1 MNAMTKQAAGTFELD
16 VFAAEKPY
24 DEHLDTKIA
33 RVHVEKTFSGDLTG
47 TSTAELI
54 TVTTGE
60 TPRAYVAIER
70 VEGTLD
76 GRTGGF
82 VLQHNAG
89 GENGS
94 PWLSWKIT
102 EGSGTGDLE
111 GITGEGQ
118 IVIGPDGGHSYTL
131 DYTIA

>member
-1 MNAMTKQAAGTFELD
+1 MTVMTKQATGTFVLD
-16 VFAAEKPY
+16 VYEAEEPY

-33 RVHVEKTFSGDLTG
+33 RVHIEKTFSGDLTG
-47 TSTAELI
+47 TSTADLI

-70 VEGTLD
+70 VECTLD

-82 VLQHNAG
+82 VFQHNAG
-89 GENGS
+89 GEDGK
-94 PWLSWKIT
+94 PWLTWKIT
-102 EGSGTGDLE
+102 EGSGTGDLA

-118 IVIGPDGGHSYTL
+118 IAIDADGGHSYTL
-131 DYTIA
+131 AYDL

>member
-1 MNAMTKQAAGTFELD
+1 MTKHAAGTFELD
-16 VFAAEKPY
+16 AYEADKPY

-33 RVHVEKTFSGDLTG
+33 RVHIEKTFSGDLVA

-54 TVTTGE
+54 TVTTGDV
-60 TPRAYVAIER
+60 PRAYVAIER

-89 GENGS
+89 GENGK

-102 EGSGTGDLE
+102 EGAGTGDLE

-118 IVIGPDGGHSYTL
+118 IVIGDDGSHSYTI
-131 DYTIA
+131 DYDL

>member
-1 MNAMTKQAAGTFELD
+1 MTLHAEGTFVLD
-16 VFAAEKPY
+16 VFEADKPY
-24 DEHLDTKIA
+24 DQHLDTMIA
-33 RVHVEKTFSGDLTG
+33 RVRVEKTFSGGLTG

-70 VEGTLD
+70 FEGRLG
-76 GRTGGF
+76 GRSGGF

-89 GENGS
+89 GENGE
-94 PWLSWKIT
+94 PWLTWKIT
-102 EGSGTGDLE
+102 EGTGTGDLE
-111 GITGEGQ
+111 GITGEGG

-131 DYTIA
+131 DYDLP

>member
-1 MNAMTKQAAGTFELD
+1 MTKHAAGTFVLD
-16 VFAAEKPY
+16 VFDTGEPY
-24 DEHLDTKIA
+24 DVHQDTKIA

-47 TSTAELI
+47 TSTAELL

-70 VEGTLD
+70 FEGTLD
-76 GRTGGF
+76 GRSGGF

-89 GENGS
+89 GENGE
-94 PWLSWKIT
+94 PWLSWKIA
-102 EGSGTGDLE
+102 EGTGTGDLA

-118 IVIGPDGGHSYTL
+118 IVVGPDGGHSYTL
-131 DYTIA
+131 DYEIA

>member
-1 MNAMTKQAAGTFELD
+1 MKAMTKHAAGTFELD
-16 VFAAEKPY
+16 VFETEKPY

-47 TSTAELI
+47 TSTTELI

-60 TPRAYVAIER
+60 VPRAYVAIER

-102 EGSGTGDLE
+102 EGSGTGELE

-118 IVIGPDGGHSYTL
+118 IVIGPDGSHSYTL
-131 DYTIA
+131 DYAID